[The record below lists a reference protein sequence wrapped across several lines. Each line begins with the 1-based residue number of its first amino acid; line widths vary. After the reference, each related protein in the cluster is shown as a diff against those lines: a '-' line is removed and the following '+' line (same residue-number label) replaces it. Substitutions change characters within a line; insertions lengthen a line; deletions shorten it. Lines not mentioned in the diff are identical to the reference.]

1 MAFDTRDLF
10 YKDNADYK
18 KLNTIS
24 NFRNIA
30 ETFFSCIFSEFIGVF
45 IAGHLFPSSNF
56 SICMPAFSSL
66 FYSLRVSRECPT
78 YIFKSPE
85 EFVCLLTPHLIS
97 WTFVSSGMLILFLYF
112 CLVYVC
118 AVSAAWDYIK
128 ERTKNILSCHTL

>member
-10 YKDNADYK
+10 YIDDADYK

-45 IAGHLFPSSNF
+45 IEK
-56 SICMPAFSSL
+56 PAFSSL